1 MSFKDNLKKNKKGGV
16 SFPLMMTNKM
26 RMNLRMM
33 GYTDEE
39 LKHMRPEE
47 GWEIIKKDNLE

>member
-1 MSFKDNLKKNKKGGV
+1 
-16 SFPLMMTNKM
+16 MMTNKM